1 MRSLTYVF
9 LGLILCASVYFGY
22 EVYQNSIK
30 ENKLKYDYA
39 EINEIKYGLFNIDA
53 WKSKIYDLV
62 ESKIDD
68 FEISD
73 DSYDVIRE
81 QMVLYLEDLHQ
92 EYFVE
97 GKLIES
103 FMTDKGDDK
112 NNVGKV
118 LLNMF
123 KGGIEKQLK
132 EIDFKS
138 RIPALADQLIL
149 ELKKRS
155 PEIKGAISKEI
166 SELLIDQTAR
176 NLGDRRQAYFEK
188 YGQDN
193 FVDTNSEILKQ
204 INEVQEAR
212 KTPMQYAIGLL
223 LFALLIL
230 LFGYKFLPFRPSMVI
245 LNFVSIIALAMGLA
259 LPMIELDARLNA
271 VDITLLDA
279 QIHFDEQVLFY
290 QSKSILQ
297 VTETLIKN
305 HAVDVK
311 IVGYLIL
318 LFSIILPFSKM
329 VLSLLALF
337 MKKVRTLSITKT
349 IIFYMG
355 KWSMAD
361 VFVVAI
367 FMSYIGMYGLLNS
380 QIVDAGATAN
390 LNTVNYSSLSPGI
403 IFFTAYCIL
412 SIIMSSLIHR
422 HFKQKDL

>member
-9 LGLILCASVYFGY
+9 LGLILCASIYFGY
-22 EVYQNSIK
+22 QVYQNSLK
-30 ENKLKYDYA
+30 ENELKYDYA

-62 ESKIDD
+62 ESKIGD

-73 DSYDVIRE
+73 DSYNVIRE
-81 QMVLYLEDLHQ
+81 QIVLYLEDLHQ

-103 FMTDKGDDK
+103 FMAESDD
-112 NNVGKV
+112 NSVGKV
-118 LLNMF
+118 LINMF

-138 RIPALADQLIL
+138 RIPPLADQLIL

-155 PEIKGAISKEI
+155 PEIKEAIGKEI
-166 SELLIDQTAR
+166 SDLLIDESTR
-176 NLGDRRQAYFEK
+176 VLSDRRQAYFEK
-188 YGQDN
+188 YDQDN
-193 FVDTNSEILKQ
+193 FEDTNASIIAQ
-204 INEVQEAR
+204 IEDVQQAR
-212 KTPMQYAIGLL
+212 KKPMQYTIGLL
-223 LFALLIL
+223 LLALLIL
-230 LFGYKFLPFRPSMVI
+230 LVGQRLLPFKPSMVI

-271 VDITLLDA
+271 VDISLLDA
-279 QIHFDEQVLFY
+279 KIHFGEQVLFY

-305 HAVDVK
+305 HAFDVK
-311 IVGYLIL
+311 VVGYLIL

-337 MKKVRTLSITKT
+337 MKKVRTLSVTKT

-412 SIIMSSLIHR
+412 SIIMSSLIHK
-422 HFKQKDL
+422 HFKQKEL